1 MRDQSILEWV
11 PQETM
16 LFDGALAHSETHIHL
31 DHAASFI
38 GWDMLVLGRQARAER
53 FVQEV
58 ITTSLSCGE
67 NKNYWL
73 QIHCFEGE
81 DRWLSSCLGMNNQ
94 AVMGSFGP

>member
-1 MRDQSILEWV
+1 
-11 PQETM
+11 M

-53 FVQEV
+53 FVQGSYHNQFKLWREQ
-58 ITTSLSCGE
+58 
-67 NKNYWL
+67 NYWL

-94 AVMGSFGP
+94 A